1 MAEDRALILV
11 WLIGSNMCFVA
22 VFCFVLILA
31 GCSKSSVTAPL
42 TMQSAVPISVV
53 PSSARGPAQ
62 IFTATYQDPKGGS
75 HIAKAALSVMTNNV
89 QPGSKSGWS
98 TNECLIRFDLT
109 QNAIWLAP
117 NMGGTWGYHPV
128 VAGSSSTLSNSQCT
142 VMASGSSARTLG
154 NIAIVSFKVKFAPE
168 FAGEKQLFLQCAD
181 ISGKWSANY
190 QQPFG
195 SFTVATPPL

>member
-1 MAEDRALILV
+1 MR
-11 WLIGSNMCFVA
+11 FVV
-22 VFCFVLILA
+22 VFCFVLILY
-31 GCSKSSVTAPL
+31 GCSKSWIAAPL

-62 IFTATYQDPKGGS
+62 IFIATYQDPKGGS
-75 HIAKAALSVMTNNV
+75 HIAKAALSVMASNV

-117 NMGGTWGYHPV
+117 NMGGTWGYHPI

-154 NIAIVSFKVKFAPE
+154 NMAIVSFKVKFAPE
-168 FAGEKQLFLQCAD
+168 FVGEKQLFLQCAD
-181 ISGKWSANY
+181 INGKWSANY